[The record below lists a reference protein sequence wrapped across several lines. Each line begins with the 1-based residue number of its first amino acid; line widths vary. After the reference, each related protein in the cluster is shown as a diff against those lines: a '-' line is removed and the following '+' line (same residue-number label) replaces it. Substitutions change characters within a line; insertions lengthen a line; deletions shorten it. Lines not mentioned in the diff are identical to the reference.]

1 MTSKPD
7 KTGVYQKYGAV
18 MNHKKNIPKIE
29 LDRIRQLSDWDFSVC
44 VVLARETVI
53 KAIENMKK
61 GVKL

>member
-1 MTSKPD
+1 MISKPD

-29 LDRIRQLSDWDFSVC
+29 LERIQRLSNWDFGLC
-44 VVLARETVI
+44 VVRAQETVI

-61 GVKL
+61 GVKS